1 MMSTDDLDAAY
12 HYIYMA
18 LHDLQANAP
27 LDEEEAELVRGL
39 KATLKL
45 IRKEIERKSS

>member
-1 MMSTDDLDAAY
+1 MMNTDDLDAAY
-12 HYIYMA
+12 HYIYMS
-18 LHDLQANAP
+18 LHDLQSNAP

-45 IRKEIERKSS
+45 IRKQLERNPS